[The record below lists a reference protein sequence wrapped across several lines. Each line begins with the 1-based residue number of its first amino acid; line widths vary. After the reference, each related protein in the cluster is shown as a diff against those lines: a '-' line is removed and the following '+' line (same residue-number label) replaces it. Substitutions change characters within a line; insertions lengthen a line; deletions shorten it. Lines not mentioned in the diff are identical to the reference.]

1 MGSTLDQETKVP
13 HAIWHDKKKN
23 FFKEKGK
30 DTLIEEKGKFRGAG
44 INKKSIGGNCEFK
57 VQCIF
62 IG

>member
-1 MGSTLDQETKVP
+1 MPYGMTKR
-13 HAIWHDKKKN
+13 KN